1 MVYSIM
7 GLCAL
12 FVCLII
18 NKEIL
23 FKKHN
28 LPKTYKIYR
37 IYLIVTMFFLSVM
50 HYGAFMMNIIIQQLY
65 LQIQMSSSY

>member
-12 FVCLII
+12 CICLII

-37 IYLIVTMFFLSVM
+37 IYLIVTMSFLFVM
-50 HYGAFMMNIIIQQLY
+50 QYGAILMNIIILKLY
-65 LQIQMSSSY
+65 L